1 MNLIYQYYGV
11 LKPDQIQK
19 IQNVL
24 LQGMF
29 FAKET
34 GISSGC
40 LSLWLVCAFTFFTVI
55 YKSGQKPEL
64 NTINW
69 RDATHVKMT
78 AAQVVETSVTANITW
93 ERGKK
98 GAKKTP

>member
-1 MNLIYQYYGV
+1 MAFWCLI
-11 LKPDQIQK
+11 KIQK
-19 IQNVL
+19 IRKVP